1 MNKKIL
7 VGIDFSD
14 CSINALEHA
23 LTIADK
29 ANADVVM
36 VWVNKPDS
44 SKEIFTNQPENLRD
58 EVEKRFDQLVEK
70 YKPGLENNRITYLLR
85 EGKIYEEIVEV
96 AEEIDSFLIVIGTH
110 GASGF
115 EAFWVGSNAYKIVSA
130 TVRPI
135 ITIRGGVDISRSISK
150 VVLPIDSTLETRQ
163 KVPMTALIAKYF
175 EAEIHLLAVYTTSVK
190 EVRRRVDE
198 YVKQVERY
206 LDENQVKYVSVKTE
220 AENIT
225 DSTIEYATKINANLI
240 SIMDEQERK
249 ASNLWLGPYA
259 QQMINQSPIPVLSIH
274 ARNVVAGLSR

>member
-29 ANADVVM
+29 ANSDVVM
-36 VWVNKPDS
+36 IWVNKPDH
-44 SKEIFTNQPENLRD
+44 SKEIFTLEPSNLLE
-58 EVEKRFDQLVEK
+58 EVDKRFKQLVKK
-70 YKPGLENNRITYLLR
+70 YKPGLEKNELTFLVR
-85 EGKIYEEIVEV
+85 EGKIYEEIVN
-96 AEEIDSFLIVIGTH
+96 AADEIDSFLIIIGTH

-130 TVRPI
+130 TERPI
-135 ITIRGGVDISRSISK
+135 ITIRGGVDISRSVERI
-150 VVLPIDSTLETRQ
+150 VLPIDSTLETRQ

-175 EAEIHLLAVYTTSVK
+175 EAEIHLLAVYTTVFK
-190 EVRRRVDE
+190 DVRQRVDE
-198 YVKQVERY
+198 YVQQVERY
-206 LDENQVKYVSVKTE
+206 LVENEVKFVSEQLE

-225 DSTIEYATKINANLI
+225 ESTIDYATKINANLI

-259 QQMINQSPIPVLSIH
+259 QQMINQSPVPVLCIH
-274 ARNVVAGLSR
+274 ARNVIAGVSR

>member
-7 VGIDFSD
+7 VGIDFSG